1 MFCKHCGAE
10 VSDQAVICVK
20 CGCQL
25 QPLASPTI
33 TIETNGTATTSTTIV
48 PEGVSEK
55 NGVTAVLLCFF
66 LGGLGIHNFYLGR
79 TGIGIA
85 QLFTLG
91 GCGVWALIDFI
102 VLLTGS
108 YKDSEGKIVKL

>member
-1 MFCKHCGAE
+1 MA
-10 VSDQAVICVK
+10 A
-20 CGCQL
+20 
-25 QPLASPTI
+25 PTK
-33 TIETNGTATTSTTIV
+33 ESTTQMV

-85 QLFTLG
+85 QIFTLG
-91 GCGVWALIDFI
+91 GCGIWALVDFI
-102 VLLTGS
+102 VLLTSS
-108 YKDSEGKIVKL
+108 YKDSEGKVVKL